1 MKDLEDTAVYIEID
15 PSDVNYIN
23 RIIEG
28 YEYLGILTTLDPKR
42 ATCRI
47 NSTADTR
54 DMVIDILTHLDA
66 KVTILPA
73 TQSALPQEYKR
84 QQKCQIPQTEPGFS
98 NGEGGRSVKV
108 PRCALKSKGS
118 YIETVQPR
126 RSAN

>member
-42 ATCRI
+42 ATCHI

-66 KVTILPA
+66 KVTILPDR
-73 TQSALPQEYKR
+73 QSALPKE
-84 QQKCQIPQTEPGFS
+84 
-98 NGEGGRSVKV
+98 
-108 PRCALKSKGS
+108 
-118 YIETVQPR
+118 
-126 RSAN
+126 

>member
-47 NSTADTR
+47 NSTADIR

-66 KVTILPA
+66 KVTILPDR
-73 TQSALPQEYKR
+73 QSALPKE
-84 QQKCQIPQTEPGFS
+84 
-98 NGEGGRSVKV
+98 
-108 PRCALKSKGS
+108 
-118 YIETVQPR
+118 
-126 RSAN
+126 